1 MREPRR
7 IDMNQEPKVIESLGN
22 GSYYFNYDIKSEQR
36 YNPEKEEEET
46 IWTYIQ
52 VKMRG
57 IPNYNSCVKKIL
69 REYISEEEE
78 FELINEYNAYQLGK
92 SSDSSKINNY
102 EEYINLLNNIKSN
115 LKKKTFEVED
125 ETDLELVPR
134 ISDIMNLLQTTI
146 LTTSLTDE
154 QALACKS
161 LYPRWK
167 DKIGGVLNVDDKV
180 TYQGRLYKVIQI
192 VNPVLENQPPS
203 IHTASLY
210 TEISEAHAGT
220 AEDPIPYNNNMELE
234 LGKYYS
240 QNGEIYMC
248 FRDTEIPVYS
258 DLADLI
264 DIYVKKVEQ

>member
-7 IDMNQEPKVIESLGN
+7 IDMNQEPGAIESLGN

-102 EEYINLLNNIKSN
+102 EEYIDLLNTIKSN
-115 LKKKTFEVED
+115 LKKTFEVED
-125 ETDLELVPR
+125 EANLELVPR
-134 ISDIMNLLQTTI
+134 ISDIMNLLQTVM

-167 DKIGGVLNVDDKV
+167 DKIGLSLNTDDKV
-180 TYQGRLYKVIQI
+180 TYKGRLYKVLQP

-203 IHTASLY
+203 IDTASLY
-210 TEISEAHAGT
+210 TEINESHAGT

-234 LGKYYS
+234 LGKYYI
-240 QNGEIYMC
+240 QNDVIYMC

-264 DIYVKKVEQ
+264 DIYVKEVK